1 MTDAASSSAARP
13 TTDAELAPWHE
24 NGPRMPSARVS
35 WRGLW
40 HARDLVFF
48 FALRDI
54 RILYKQATLG
64 VIWVLLQP
72 IFTVAVFTLVFS
84 RLAGLS
90 SDGIPYPLFALVG
103 AVTWTYFSTASS
115 RASTV
120 LVANPELVTKV
131 SFPRMAAPASA
142 MLPPL
147 LDIAVT
153 TVLVVPLFVYYDT
166 TPSWQIVAAPAWLA
180 LLVLTTFGISLWLS
194 ALNVRFRDI
203 QAALGPAL
211 QVWLFASP
219 VAYSTSELEGWR
231 QLVYSLNPVVGVID
245 LGRWSVLGAPWPG
258 WSLAVS
264 LTVSAVILVTGVRHF
279 RRSAR
284 VFADVI

>member
-1 MTDAASSSAARP
+1 V
-13 TTDAELAPWHE
+13 L
-24 NGPRMPSARVS
+24 
-35 WRGLW
+35 
-40 HARDLVFF
+40 F

-54 RILYKQATLG
+54 RVLYKQATLG

-84 RLAGLS
+84 RLAGVG

-103 AVTWTYFSTASS
+103 AVTWTYFSTATS
-115 RASTV
+115 RASVV

-147 LDIAVT
+147 VDVAVT

-166 TPSWQIVAAPAWLA
+166 APSWRILAAPVWLG
-180 LLVLTTFGISLWLS
+180 LLVGTTFGISLWLS
-194 ALNVRFRDI
+194 ALNVRYRDI

-211 QVWLFASP
+211 QIWLFASP
-219 VAYSTSELEGWR
+219 VAYSTSQLDDWQELA
-231 QLVYSLNPVVGVID
+231 YALNPVAGLIG
-245 LGRWSVLGAPWPG
+245 LGRWSVLDAPWPG

-264 LTVSAVILVTGVRHF
+264 LTVSALILVTGLRHF
-279 RRSAR
+279 RRSER